1 MGFNLDFSG
10 WKDARKAQA
19 QSILNQAQLSANV
32 IANRYNMY
40 NKMISGLTGA
50 LALGYDKYLKNAD
63 SNAAE
68 EALAMARNSNTG
80 LSYDTG
86 IDPMQ
91 ALSAS
96 GGLTGDKQRDRER
109 AALIKELME
118 TY

>member
-10 WKDARKAQA
+10 WKDARQAQA
-19 QSILNQAQLSANV
+19 QSILNRAQLSANV

-40 NKMISGLTGA
+40 NKLLSGATRTLTFGLDRYLRNEDTDAAEGA
-50 LALGYDKYLKNAD
+50 LTT
-63 SNAAE
+63 
-68 EALAMARNSNTG
+68 ARNSNTG
-80 LSYDTG
+80 LSYDAG

-96 GGLTGDKQRDRER
+96 NNLTGNSKRDRER

>member
-10 WKDARKAQA
+10 WKDARQAQA
-19 QSILNQAQLSANV
+19 QSIINQANIAANA
-32 IANRYNMY
+32 IANKYNMY
-40 NKMISGLTGA
+40 SRAISGLAGA
-50 LALGYDKYLKNAD
+50 LALGYDKRKKTAD
-63 SNAAE
+63 TNAAE

-80 LSYDTG
+80 LSYDAG

>member
-10 WKDARKAQA
+10 WKDARQAQA
-19 QSILNQAQLSANV
+19 QSIINQANIAANV
-32 IANRYNMY
+32 IANKYNMY

-50 LALGYDKYLKNAD
+50 AALGYDKYLKRKD
-63 SNAAE
+63 TEAAE
-68 EALAMARNSNTG
+68 EALAMTRNSNTG
-80 LSYDTG
+80 LSYDAG

-96 GGLTGDKQRDRER
+96 NNLTSDKQRDRER